1 MSYRNTLQA
10 DALKLVAKKLQSS
23 LAVEGE
29 LPEDGLAAYGDDWDD
44 LMMALARKIVSGDE
58 EEEDETVE
66 AVCAQ
71 ARDAEATAEE
81 YLVDDEWKVVESLP
95 PAGHGVEPE
104 AIAVTGNG
112 HHANGIGPSVEL
124 VLGNGRHA
132 NGNSNGHHDEAPEPQ
147 QSLFSWAE
155 FMAEEP
161 VKPKG
166 RGRKPQ
172 PAAASLFEWALEME
186 QEREEEPVGAG
197 R

>member
-1 MSYRNTLQA
+1 MSYKNTLQA

-29 LPEDGLAAYGDDWDD
+29 LPEDGLAAYGDDGDD

-58 EEEDETVE
+58 EEDETVE
-66 AVCAQ
+66 AVFAQ
-71 ARDAEATAEE
+71 ARDAEAASEE
-81 YLVDDEWKVVESLP
+81 FLVDDGWKVVE
-95 PAGHGVEPE
+95 VEPE
-104 AIAVTGNG
+104 AAPTNGNG
-112 HHANGIGPSVEL
+112 HHADGIGPTVEL
-124 VLGNGRHA
+124 VLDTGHGRAPAPVNGNGH
-132 NGNSNGHHDEAPEPQ
+132 SDEAPEPQ

-166 RGRKPQ
+166 RKQKPQ
-172 PAAASLFEWALEME
+172 SATLSMFEWALTVE
-186 QEREEEPVGAG
+186 QEREEELVGAG